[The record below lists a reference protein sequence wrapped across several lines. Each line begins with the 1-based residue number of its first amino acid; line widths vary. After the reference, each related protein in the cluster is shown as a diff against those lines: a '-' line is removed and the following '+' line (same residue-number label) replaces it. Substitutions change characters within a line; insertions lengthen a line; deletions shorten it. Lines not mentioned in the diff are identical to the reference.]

1 MVYETIRSTRRI
13 KFGSNDGPRICS
25 IEANRTLTSPCS
37 SQCLVRATRSS
48 IEFPRCMQ
56 TTKALV
62 VILTILTFLR
72 SYLWLVIWFTANT
85 HKLCSNDRFVIWLAR
100 ADWLHRKLKPM
111 AYFRVSWISSC
122 HQLEGNSRQ
131 TGSLREWK
139 KIWQAK
145 RADERETALREPVR
159 RLDGNRPKITLI
171 WCYSLQVCRS
181 VVQRLIK
188 FSRVTDLILLT
199 EI

>member
-1 MVYETIRSTRRI
+1 
-13 KFGSNDGPRICS
+13 
-25 IEANRTLTSPCS
+25 
-37 SQCLVRATRSS
+37 
-48 IEFPRCMQ
+48 MQ

-62 VILTILTFLR
+62 VILTILTFF
-72 SYLWLVIWFTANT
+72 WEVIYRCWSGLPALNT
-85 HKLCSNDRFVIWLAR
+85 TNTLKLYSNDRFVIWLAR